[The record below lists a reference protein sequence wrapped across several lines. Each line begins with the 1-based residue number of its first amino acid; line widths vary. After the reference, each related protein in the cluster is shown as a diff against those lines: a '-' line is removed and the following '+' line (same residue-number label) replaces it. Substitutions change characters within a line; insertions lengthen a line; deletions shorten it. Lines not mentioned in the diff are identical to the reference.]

1 VQTGKKV
8 LQTNT
13 MRKILNPKHEIPN
26 KHEGSKSQCS
36 QQDLFEFGILDLGF
50 V

>member
-1 VQTGKKV
+1 VP
-8 LQTNT
+8 LA
-13 MRKILNPKHEIPN
+13 RKTLKHSLEKIPNPKREILNKY
-26 KHEGSKSQCS
+26 KGSKSKCS